1 MNISAHIESILFW
14 KGESYTIKKLAS
26 MLNVSLDE
34 IHTGINELEQ
44 TLTNRGIVLVR
55 KDDEVMLRTSPETS
69 TLIETL
75 TKEELMK
82 DLGKAGLETLS
93 IIIYRG
99 PVRRSDID
107 YVRGVSSSFILRNL
121 LIRDLVEKV
130 EIKEEKY
137 KGPIYR
143 PTMKL
148 LSYLGVTKVE
158 DLPNYERVREEL
170 DAFRKSSEVDSSNN
184 SSNP

>member
-1 MNISAHIESILFW
+1 MKPDRISSHIEALLFW
-14 KGESYTIKKLAS
+14 KGESYTIKKLATTLS
-26 MLNVSLDE
+26 VSEDL
-34 IHTGINELEQ
+34 IAQGLNELEQ
-44 TLTNRGIVLVR
+44 TLTNRGVTLIR
-55 KDDEVMLRTSPETS
+55 NNDEVALRTSPETS
-69 TLIETL
+69 ELIEQL

-121 LIRDLVEKV
+121 LVRDLVEKV

-143 PTMKL
+143 PTLKL
-148 LSYLGVTKVE
+148 LSYLGVSKVE
-158 DLPNYERVREEL
+158 DLPDYNRVREEL
-170 DAFRKSSEVDSSNN
+170 EAFKNTEETNR
-184 SSNP
+184 